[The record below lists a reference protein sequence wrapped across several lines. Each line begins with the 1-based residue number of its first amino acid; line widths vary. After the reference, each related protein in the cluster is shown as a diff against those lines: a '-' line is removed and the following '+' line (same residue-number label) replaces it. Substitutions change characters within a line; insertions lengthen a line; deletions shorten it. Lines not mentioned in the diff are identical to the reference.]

1 MGGCSDRVLTVE
13 AFGGGDAATASMAS
27 STSVF
32 DKCMS
37 LVEVVLSA
45 RIGAKFR
52 NLKTTMDLGSD

>member
-1 MGGCSDRVLTVE
+1 VLTVE

-32 DKCMS
+32 DKCMF
-37 LVEVVLSA
+37 LVEGVVSSV

>member
-1 MGGCSDRVLTVE
+1 VLTVE
-13 AFGGGDAATASMAS
+13 AFGGGDAAPASMAS

-32 DKCMS
+32 DKCIS